1 MAGRPPL
8 PASTQAT
15 CATSCR
21 RGVSTSPNSNRA
33 AAAAAVAA
41 LLPRG
46 SRSAPASTG
55 AGPTASRRRGDN
67 ATPAEGMWLRNGT
80 SGDPRSPSSL
90 FPNRCSL
97 MERDKSEKEQRRGSK
112 QLGPL
117 WLPPAVCG
125 VVGPGPPLLAALR
138 VCICMCTVCKRRG
151 GRKRLLWTGFGGGYT
166 GLQALG
172 CVLERIWQPKLH
184 VLASFPRVERF
195 LMLHLRGLHHPKKNC
210 TKTHR

>member
-166 GLQALG
+166 GLQPLAVCWRESGSLS
-172 CVLERIWQPKLH
+172 CMFLH
-184 VLASFPRVERF
+184 RFPGW
-195 LMLHLRGLHHPKKNC
+195 RGF
-210 TKTHR
+210 